1 MWKTARQFLK
11 KLKMECCMT
20 LEWNIIPL
28 AISLLA
34 LHSEDLKAWKLTK
47 EMNDLNIENC
57 KMWMKKMKRMK
68 INGKI

>member
-1 MWKTARQFLK
+1 
-11 KLKMECCMT
+11 MT